1 MGFQIGS
8 VNKKFNAEQ
17 ETFLNQFTLR
27 HEGDPLFKKEF
38 VGDSTTDILLGD
50 DSIVIPNHFYRTG
63 EELVYDSHPNV
74 DFTGSTFPIGIQH
87 GQNGTGAGTT
97 LPKSVFAIKVDEN
110 KIRLAATKALA
121 LQNSPI
127 GLTTVGVGATHAF
140 TAKKLNTKCI
150 ILIDNIVQSP
160 VYPRQNTTASLVSIS
175 NNTLVLD
182 DASMFEAGSLIKIND
197 EIMVVEVTN
206 SGGNANTL
214 LVKRSWLGTR
224 LQTHTAGD
232 TAMLVF
238 GDYNIIGDKI
248 TFVDVPFGG
257 NRRQVGINS
266 SNIVGLGTDHNFTIL
281 TESLETGSAVKLRSL
296 TPPSPLVSNRE
307 YYIIQSEPNTFKFA
321 DTKDDAV
328 TNQPIALT
336 SAGIG
341 THTLVFADDIV
352 GSSFQGRAFTRSD
365 YDGNVVMD
373 DVAQNFT
380 GIGKTFTLTSGGSNT
395 VGITSDFGA
404 ILINNIFQKPSED
417 YTFIGGSTTGITSV
431 RFTGTQTPGGVDV
444 LSTVDVN
451 ANKLPRKGIIVS
463 IGNSQ
468 GFGYEPGLYDDVKL
482 ESANTGVG
490 ASISVEIGIGKSLG
504 EFTITNPGYGYTV
517 GETLNVVGIPTVSSI
532 GANFQNAIFTVE
544 DTADDEFA
552 GWVFGKLQILD
563 DISDQFN
570 GRKTTFQLKNNNVV
584 LSIEKQEG
592 SPISL
597 DDVLLIFIN
606 DVLQKPGV
614 AYNFSGGTRIEFT
627 EPPVAGSSCQILF
640 YRGTDS
646 DIDTASALESIKKGD
661 GVKIID
667 QDSRVARDILTRDTL
682 LTTNYKGPG
691 ITDVVD
697 PLRPLRW
704 TKQRDDLFVE
714 GVKVSKS
721 RAELAGNVFPSSRAI
736 KSIASSDSVIYMQG
750 GALGFRFSE
759 GNTFNPT
766 SDFPIRIVD
775 TARPTTGFGL
785 TTYQT
790 PVVSIE
796 SANIAGDQGTIC
808 GVGVSAQ
815 ALQLH
820 LHIPLNA
827 QARVNKYG
835 GISKTGIGTGDYFV
849 ISRSNVGTGVTALTQ
864 DRTGTV
870 GIATEF
876 LDGVYE
882 VSHIEDLASQVVRVH
897 VNIQT
902 NHGLAPG
909 FVGLSSDVGNNYGT
923 FSWAKV
929 TCGNIGTSFAVNS
942 TEGLVG
948 LSTAPEVVR
957 TSRLL
962 LDLP

>member
-1 MGFQIGS
+1 MGFLLGS
-8 VNKKFNAEQ
+8 VNKKFNSEQ
-17 ETFLNQFTLR
+17 ETFLRTFDLK

-38 VGDSTTDILLGD
+38 IGDSTTDILLGD
-50 DSIVIPNHFYRTG
+50 DSFIISNHFYRTG
-63 EELVYDSHPNV
+63 EELIYDSHPNV
-74 DFTGSTFPIGIQH
+74 AFTGTTFPIGIQH
-87 GQNGTGAGTT
+87 GLNGVGAATT

-127 GLTTVGVGATHAF
+127 GITTVGVGATHTF

-160 VYPRQNTTASLVSIS
+160 VYPRQTSTTTLVSIA
-175 NNTLVLD
+175 NNTVTLS
-182 DASMFEAGSLIKIND
+182 DASDFEPYSLLKIGD
-197 EIMVVEVTN
+197 EIMQVQVTDV
-206 SGGNANTL
+206 GGNPNEL
-214 LVKRSWLGTR
+214 LVNRSWLGTK
-224 LQTHTAGD
+224 LQSHTSGS
-232 TAMLVF
+232 TVMMVF
-238 GDYNIIGDKI
+238 GDYNIIGDQI

-266 SNIVGLGTDHNFTIL
+266 DVIVGLGTNHNFSIL
-281 TESLETGSAVKLRSL
+281 TENLETGSAIKIRSL
-296 TPPSPLVSNRE
+296 NPPLPLVTNQE
-307 YYIIQSEPNTFKFA
+307 YFIIQSAPNTFKFA

-341 THTLVFADDIV
+341 THTLIFADDIV

-365 YDGNVVMD
+365 YDGNILVD
-373 DVAQNFT
+373 DIAQNFT
-380 GIGKTFTLTSGGSNT
+380 GIGKTFTLTSDGSNT
-395 VGITSDFGA
+395 TGITSDFGA
-404 ILINNIFQKPSED
+404 ILINNIFQKPSTD
-417 YTFIGGSTTGITSV
+417 YSFIGGSTTGITSV
-431 RFTGTQTPGGVDV
+431 RFTGSQTPGGVEV
-444 LSTVDVN
+444 ISTDDVN
-451 ANKLPRKGIIVS
+451 ANKLPRRGIVVS

-468 GFGYEPGLYDDVKL
+468 GFGYQPGLYDDVKL
-482 ESANTGVG
+482 ESSNTGVG

-504 EFTITNPGYGYTV
+504 QFTITNPGYGYTV
-517 GETLNVVGIPTVSSI
+517 GETLNVVGIPTVSTI

-544 DTADDEFA
+544 DTADDEFT

-563 DISDQFN
+563 DISSEFD
-570 GRKTTFQLKNNNVV
+570 GRKNVFQLKNNNVV
-584 LSIEKQEG
+584 LSIEKLQG

-627 EPPVAGSSCQILF
+627 EPPVAESSCQILF

-646 DIDTASALESIKKGD
+646 DIDSASALASIKKGD

-667 QDSRVARDILTRDTL
+667 QDGRIVRDILSRDTL
-682 LTTNYKGPG
+682 LTTNYKGAN
-691 ITDVVD
+691 ITDVKD

-704 TKQRDDLFVE
+704 TKQRHDTFVD

-721 RAELAGNVFPSSRAI
+721 RIELAGNVFPSSRII
-736 KSIASSDSVIYMQG
+736 KNIASSDSSVYLQG

-759 GNTFNPT
+759 GNTFNPI
-766 SDFPIRIVD
+766 SDFPIKIVD

-785 TTYQT
+785 TTYVQ

-796 SANIAGDQGTIC
+796 TANIAGDQGTIC
-808 GVGVSAQ
+808 GVGVSAK
-815 ALQLH
+815 AMQLH
-820 LHIPLNA
+820 FHIPLNA

-835 GISKTGIGTGDYFV
+835 GISKTGISTGDYFV
-849 ISRSNVGTGVTALTQ
+849 ISRSNVGTGVTALSQ
-864 DRTGTV
+864 DRTTTV

-882 VSHIEDLASQVVRVH
+882 ASHIEDLASQVVRVH
-897 VNIQT
+897 VNLET
-902 NHGLAPG
+902 NHGLASG

-929 TCGNIGTSFAVNS
+929 TCGTIGTSFAVNS